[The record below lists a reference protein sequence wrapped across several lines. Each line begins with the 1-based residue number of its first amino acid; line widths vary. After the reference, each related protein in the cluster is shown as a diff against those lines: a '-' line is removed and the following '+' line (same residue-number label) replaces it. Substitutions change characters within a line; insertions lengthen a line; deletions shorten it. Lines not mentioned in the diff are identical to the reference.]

1 MNYVKI
7 ELGDYMKNCKIFIIS
22 ILTIF
27 CLYSERLLK
36 EMILTY
42 DKIKNIDLKSLVKLS
57 YTNTDFLL
65 YLVLGITLYIFYKKY
80 LYSKKQKYYNIFISF
95 WF

>member
-42 DKIKNIDLKSLVKLS
+42 DKIKNIDLKSLVKL
-57 YTNTDFLL
+57 
-65 YLVLGITLYIFYKKY
+65 IYKKNYY
-80 LYSKKQKYYNIFISF
+80 LKYLIL
-95 WF
+95 

>member
-65 YLVLGITLYIFYKKY
+65 YLVLGISLYIFYKKY
-80 LYSKKQKYYNIFISF
+80 LYSKKQKSYNILIAIL
-95 WF
+95 